1 MERLVKKGRVKS
13 GNCGDYKPVK
23 YIRKITGIRVKS
35 NGVGYF

>member
-13 GNCGDYKPVK
+13 GNWGDYKSVK
-23 YIRKITGIRVKS
+23 YSRKITGIRVKS